1 MNATAINK
9 KIKGASQHILWE
21 TRRMTLPKKQHL
33 RYVLIRKEIWTV
45 MIVTVWMLYINRSVI
60 SQFLQTTFQQTIYS
74 MGACICKE
82 KHVATSRRSVR
93 ETEGSNLSQGQQSL
107 GQRPVSS
114 SSRRSLPSHSHSRSS
129 SRAGAN
135 VDKLVL
141 ETLKLI
147 RTLVDK

>member
-1 MNATAINK
+1 
-9 KIKGASQHILWE
+9 
-21 TRRMTLPKKQHL
+21 
-33 RYVLIRKEIWTV
+33 

-93 ETEGSNLSQGQQSL
+93 ETEGSTCNLSQGQQSL